1 MGVEGVGCPG
11 GLRSTV
17 GQLTVG
23 NPFASRRLPPPPRTG
38 WVVAAAISLALFV
51 IGAVLLEMMAGAAA
65 PANFETSWVDRL
77 VPLTWP
83 QPARVLWWLVIA
95 GAAATHRY
103 LLDRLAG
110 RYRWWLSMLYG
121 APFVAFAAGIAVGA
135 QWATFH

>member
-1 MGVEGVGCPG
+1 MEGVGHPG

-23 NPFASRRLPPPPRTG
+23 NPFASRRLPAPAHPGR
-38 WVVAAAISLALFV
+38 VVTAAIGLALFV
-51 IGAVLLEMMAGAAA
+51 IGAVILEMMAGAAA

-83 QPARVLWWLVIA
+83 QPGRVLWWLVIA

-110 RYRWWLSMLYG
+110 RCRWWLPMLYG
-121 APFVAFAAGIAVGA
+121 APFVAFAAGIAAGA